1 MDVDRRKTRVASFSV
16 ASNTFLV
23 VGKLI
28 IGLLIGSV
36 SVISEA
42 IHSAVDLI
50 AAMIA
55 LFAVRSSGKPADRE
69 HPFGHGKWESIS
81 GAVEALLIFVAAGW
95 IVWEAV
101 HKLLAPEEIEGPGWG
116 VGVMGVSATMNMLV
130 SHWLF
135 KVGKETESM
144 ALQADAWHLR
154 TDVYTSAGV
163 MAGLLVIWL
172 GDLVLPGVDIR
183 WIDPAVAIGVALL
196 IVRAA
201 WHLTRDAV
209 GELLDSRLPD
219 EEVKWIESYV
229 AAQQPVVRSIHRLRT
244 RRSGAVRYIDFHLVV
259 EPEMTVEASHELS
272 HRIADAIRDH
282 FPGSQVIAH
291 VEPCDGRCSEACE
304 TGCQLPPAERPAAAE
319 R

>member
-1 MDVDRRKTRVASFSV
+1 MDVDRRKRRIAWLSV
-16 ASNTFLV
+16 GSNSSLV

-28 IGLLIGSV
+28 IGLFIGSV

-42 IHSAVDLI
+42 IHSAVDLL
-50 AAMIA
+50 AAIIA

-81 GAVEALLIFVAAGW
+81 GAVEALLIFVAAAW

-101 HKLLAPEEIEGPGWG
+101 HKLLVPGEIEGPGWG
-116 VGVMGVSATMNMLV
+116 VAVMAVSSAMNFVV
-130 SHWLF
+130 SHVLF

-163 MAGLLVIWL
+163 TAGLIVIWL
-172 GDLVLPGVDIR
+172 GERFFPGVDIR
-183 WIDPAVAIGVALL
+183 WIDPVVAIAVALL

-201 WHLTRDAV
+201 WHLTRDAI
-209 GELLDSRLPD
+209 GELLDTRLPD
-219 EEVKWIESYV
+219 EEVSWIESYV
-229 AAQQPVVRSIHRLRT
+229 AAQKSVVRSIHRLRT

-259 EPEMTVEASHELS
+259 DPEMTVVVSHELS
-272 HRIADAIRDH
+272 HRIAEAIREH
-282 FPGSQVIAH
+282 FPNSQVIAH
-291 VEPCDGRCSEACE
+291 IEPCDGRCPERCVA
-304 TGCQLPPAERPAAAE
+304 GCQLPEAERATC
-319 R
+319 RDR

>member
-1 MDVDRRKTRVASFSV
+1 MDADRRKARVAFFSV
-16 ASNTFLV
+16 ASNTSLV
-23 VGKLI
+23 VGKLLV
-28 IGLLIGSV
+28 GLFIGSV

-42 IHSAVDLI
+42 IHSAVDLLASLI
-50 AAMIA
+50 AF
-55 LFAVRSSGKPADRE
+55 FAVRSSGKPADEE

-81 GAVEALLIFVAAGW
+81 GAVEALLIFVAAAW

-101 HKLLAPEEIEGPGWG
+101 HKLLDPGEIEGPGLG
-116 VGVMGVSATMNMLV
+116 VAVMAVSATMNWVV

-144 ALQADAWHLR
+144 ALQADGWHLR

-163 MAGLLVIWL
+163 MAGLLAIWL
-172 GDLVLPGVDIR
+172 GHLVLPGVDLR
-183 WIDPAVAIGVALL
+183 WLDPVVAIAVAVL

-219 EEVKWIESYV
+219 AEVKWIESYV
-229 AAQQPVVRSIHRLRT
+229 ADQKPTVRSIHRLRT

-259 EPEMTVEASHELS
+259 EPEMTVEASHSLS
-272 HRIADAIRDH
+272 HRIADAIRAH
-282 FPGSQVIAH
+282 FPNSQVIAH
-291 VEPCDGRCSEACE
+291 VEPCDGRCSEACQA
-304 TGCQLPPAERPAAAE
+304 GCQIPPAERAGGRE